1 MIFLC
6 TDCGE
11 LHPMGPNDDECPRA
25 KRPPAAEDGPMEVVC
40 QLPYPLVDANPFTIN
55 PSTFRR

>member
-11 LHPMGPNDDECPRA
+11 LHPMGPNDDECPGP
-25 KRPPAAEDGPMEVVC
+25 KGEGAEENQRVVC
-40 QLPYPLVDANPFTIN
+40 TVPLPRLLPYAIEFPPT
-55 PSTFRR
+55 RR